1 MCRHPLAAVTAHHE
15 CYAGRQAGLL
25 LFAGA
30 GRLREHSEVK
40 SDLVARG
47 DILDGYLPPA
57 THCRLCGVVLFSDG
71 ERFNIAPKSMRFWQ
85 RKETVGKDV

>member
-1 MCRHPLAAVTAHHE
+1 MCRHPLVAVTAHHE

-40 SDLVARG
+40 SDLVAG
-47 DILDGYLPPA
+47 GAILDGYLSP
-57 THCRLCGVVLFSDG
+57 
-71 ERFNIAPKSMRFWQ
+71 IAGYAAWFYSPMAR
-85 RKETVGKDV
+85 D